1 MTLFDA
7 ATRASWVTFARR
19 PRAGWGGRGAS
30 GAGAVAAGMSVSAIA
45 RAEGEQRAIW
55 SDQATRAGAC
65 CGLLGSAR
73 SSYLASLHRRNL
85 ARSGPHC
92 LDAALSAPP
101 ESPLAAPCPL
111 PPSPMRT
118 RSAAPSAHAPNLDSS
133 SHGPGIL
140 SSLALQLLPAA
151 AAGSRKSGH
160 QHRKSRSRSSS
171 VSQSASLL
179 STSTSSS
186 SSLLVSADSSD
197 LAPEPAHA
205 PHAQLKQTPVP
216 AGAQLMDPAGNTRI
230 WSAPQRRI
238 GRLSAW
244 RYWYAGVSV
253 GSMLEPVRAP
263 SPWLF
268 WTSTD

>member
-1 MTLFDA
+1 
-7 ATRASWVTFARR
+7 
-19 PRAGWGGRGAS
+19 
-30 GAGAVAAGMSVSAIA
+30 
-45 RAEGEQRAIW
+45 
-55 SDQATRAGAC
+55 
-65 CGLLGSAR
+65 
-73 SSYLASLHRRNL
+73 
-85 ARSGPHC
+85 
-92 LDAALSAPP
+92 
-101 ESPLAAPCPL
+101 
-111 PPSPMRT
+111 MRT

-186 SSLLVSADSSD
+186 SSLLVSADPSD

-253 GSMLEPVRAP
+253 GSMLEPWELFFTHTILLFLVVLLYYSLAYLPAHAAVVARRAHYYF
-263 SPWLF
+263 SG
-268 WTSTD
+268 TDE